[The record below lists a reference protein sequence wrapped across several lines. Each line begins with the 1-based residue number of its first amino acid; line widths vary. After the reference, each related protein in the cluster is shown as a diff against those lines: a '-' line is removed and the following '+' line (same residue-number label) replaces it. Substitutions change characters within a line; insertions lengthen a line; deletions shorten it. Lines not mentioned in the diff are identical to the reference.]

1 MVDETAVAYRK
12 QIGMIVFQL
21 NCGSGH
27 NFDTWFKDG
36 ATADRQ
42 LARGLVECP
51 DCGDRKVTKALMAPR
66 IGSKGDKSPAQ
77 NMAVLAKTMR
87 DQLVEVRRQVE
98 ANCDYVGDKFA
109 EEARKIHYGE
119 SDARGIF
126 GEASDEQHREL
137 SEEGIEVARIPW
149 LPRDDA

>member
-1 MVDETAVAYRK
+1 
-12 QIGMIVFQL
+12 MIVFQL
-21 NCGSGH
+21 NCGTGH
-27 NFDTWFKDG
+27 TFDIWFRDG
-36 ATADRQ
+36 TTADRQ
-42 LARGLVECP
+42 LARKLVECP
-51 DCGDRKVTKALMAPR
+51 ECGDRKVTKALMAPR
-66 IGSKGDKSPAQ
+66 ISAKGDKKIPAQ

-87 DQLVEVRRQVE
+87 DQLTEVRRQVE

-126 GEASDEQHREL
+126 GEASEEQHKEL